1 MSSKRPS
8 QPSLPSLRVSR
19 EQATREI
26 KEQVTKGRRLTNR
39 STRSIDETNKLQVS
53 VHKWV
58 TYNKEMLL
66 RFFDSSSLS
75 KQFERACQQDLGRN
89 PSWRDYARGSRD
101 CLIDGSL
108 FLETIVE
115 RLKLIPESV
124 LGRASSA
131 STATGKEVFV
141 VHGHDNEAKETV
153 ARFLEKL
160 GLRAIILHEQPNLN
174 RTIIEK
180 LEGNANVSFAVVIL
194 TPDDLG
200 YPMGRSDLIKTRA
213 RQNVIFELG
222 FFIGRLSRAK
232 VCALY
237 RGDVELPSDYNGVVY
252 LPFDDSGAWKID
264 LAKEI
269 RASGLEIDLNKAY

>member
-8 QPSLPSLRVSR
+8 HPSLPSLQVSR

-39 STRSIDETNKLQVS
+39 STRSIDETNKLQVLM
-53 VHKWV
+53 HKWV
-58 TYNKEMLL
+58 TYNKEMLM
-66 RFFDSSSLS
+66 RFFDSSSLA
-75 KQFERACQQDLGRN
+75 KQFERNCQQDLGRN
-89 PSWRDYARGSRD
+89 PSWRDYARGARD
-101 CLIDGSL
+101 CLIDGAL
-108 FLETIVE
+108 FLETIAD

-131 STATGKEVFV
+131 STGTGKEVFV
-141 VHGHDNEAKETV
+141 VHGHDNEAKEAV

-200 YPMGRSDLIKTRA
+200 FPMGRSDLTKTRA

-222 FFIGRLSRAK
+222 FFIGRLTRAK

-237 RGDVELPSDYNGVVY
+237 RGDVELPSDYSGVVY
-252 LPFDDSGAWKID
+252 LPLDDAGAWKMD
-264 LAKEI
+264 LAREI
-269 RASGLEIDLNKAY
+269 RASGLEVDLNKAY